1 VIKSGDTVDFTP
13 PLTNIRA
20 NFVAFVPS
28 GPMNIVDP
36 ILFQSRV
43 NPLVTA
49 ICMPGASIASIDY
62 ATLARSIHS
71 AARFALKSG
80 LAPGQTAALFIVD
93 TVLHAAVAFALMR
106 LGIATVSLTRPQVP
120 KGIAVDAI
128 LTDRAALNW
137 QPSDRT
143 ISIGYDW
150 ITSDGAVPDYE
161 RLCPDDENKVCRI
174 ILTSGSTGESK
185 GVAFT
190 HQNLAART
198 AHATYA
204 KGPRFAHCA
213 RLLCDLG
220 FATSPGF
227 RYALSLLS
235 RGGTIYYLGP
245 EPTDILQT
253 LDLHQIEGMAT
264 SPYGLGEFLKFFEA
278 DSAFETRFDHIICQG
293 AMLSAELSRR
303 ARARMC
309 QNLYTSYG
317 ATETT
322 TVAFGPASVTE
333 LIPGAVG
340 YVTAGVT
347 IEIVDAQ
354 GNLLPPD
361 TDGHV
366 RIRSKHTATE
376 YIGDPQTSRIHFRD
390 GYFYPGDIGRLR
402 VDGIF
407 IISGREKTA
416 LNVGGDTVSPERV
429 EEILMA
435 FAGVQD
441 AAVFATDNAL
451 GIGELTAVIVGPL
464 AGREQALRDHC
475 GARLPP
481 SCVPVRLIAVTAIP
495 RGSQGKIERHRL
507 ADLAKAAMAS
517 S

>member
-1 VIKSGDTVDFTP
+1 
-13 PLTNIRA
+13 
-20 NFVAFVPS
+20 
-28 GPMNIVDP
+28 MNIVDP
-36 ILFQSRV
+36 ILYQCRV

-49 ICMPGASIASIDY
+49 ICTPGANVASINY

-71 AARFALKSG
+71 AARSALKAG
-80 LAPGQTAALFIVD
+80 LAPGQTAALLIVD

-106 LGIATVSLTRPQVP
+106 LGIATVSLTRPQIP

-128 LTDRAALNW
+128 LTDRPTLNW

-143 ISIGYDW
+143 IAISYDW
-150 ITSDGAVPDYE
+150 INGDGAVPDYD

-190 HQNLAART
+190 HQDLAARV

-204 KGPRFAHCA
+204 KGSRFAHCA
-213 RLLCDLG
+213 RLFCDLG
-220 FATSPGF
+220 FGTSPGF

-235 RGGTIYYLGP
+235 RGGTIYFLGP
-245 EPTDILQT
+245 DPTHILQA
-253 LDLHQIEGMAT
+253 LDLHEIGGMAT
-264 SPYGLGEFLKFFEA
+264 SPYGLGEFLKFFED

-293 AMLSAELSRR
+293 AMLSGELSRR

-333 LIPGAVG
+333 LFPGAVG
-340 YVTAGVT
+340 YVTAGVKL
-347 IEIVDAQ
+347 EIVDAQ

-361 TDGHV
+361 TDGRV
-366 RIRSKHTATE
+366 RIRSKHTAGA
-376 YIGDPQTSRIHFRD
+376 YVGDPETSRIHFRD
-390 GYFYPGDIGRLR
+390 GCFYPGDIGRLR
-402 VDGIF
+402 EDGIF

-429 EEILMA
+429 EEALTA
-435 FAGVQD
+435 FAGVND
-441 AAVFATDNAL
+441 AAVFATDNVL
-451 GIGELTAVIVGPL
+451 GIGELTALIVGPL
-464 AGREQALRDHC
+464 TGREQALLQHC
-475 GARLPP
+475 AARLPP
-481 SCVPVRLIAVTAIP
+481 SCVPVRLIVVPAIP

>member
-1 VIKSGDTVDFTP
+1 
-13 PLTNIRA
+13 
-20 NFVAFVPS
+20 
-28 GPMNIVDP
+28 MNIVDP
-36 ILFQSRV
+36 ILYQSRI

-49 ICMPGASIASIDY
+49 ICIPGANVASINY
-62 ATLARSIHS
+62 ATLARSIHN
-71 AARFALKSG
+71 AARSALKAG

-93 TVLHAAVAFALMR
+93 TLLHAAVAFALMR
-106 LGIATVSLTRPQVP
+106 LGIATVSLTRPQGP

-128 LTDRAALNW
+128 LTDRPTLSW

-143 ISIGYDW
+143 IAISYDW
-150 ITSDGAVPDYE
+150 INGDGAVPDYD
-161 RLCPDDENKVCRI
+161 RLGPDDENKVCRI

-190 HQNLAART
+190 HQDLAARIG
-198 AHATYA
+198 HATYA
-204 KGPRFAHCA
+204 KGARFAHCA
-213 RLLCDLG
+213 RLFCDLG

-235 RGGTIYYLGP
+235 RGATIYYLGP
-245 EPTDILQT
+245 DPTDILQT
-253 LDLHQIEGMAT
+253 LDLHQIGGMAT

-303 ARARMC
+303 TRARMC

-333 LIPGAVG
+333 SIPGAVG
-340 YVTAGVT
+340 YVTAGVK

-354 GNLLPPD
+354 GNVLPPD
-361 TDGHV
+361 TDGRI
-366 RIRSKHTATE
+366 RIRSKHTAKE
-376 YIGDPQTSRIHFRD
+376 YVGDPETSRIHFRD
-390 GYFYPGDIGRLR
+390 GCFYPGDIGRLR
-402 VDGIF
+402 EDGIF

-416 LNVGGDTVSPERV
+416 LNIGGDTVSPERV
-429 EEILMA
+429 EEALTA
-435 FAGVQD
+435 FAGVDD
-441 AAVFATDNAL
+441 AAVFATENVL
-451 GIGELTAVIVGPL
+451 GISELMALIVGPL
-464 AGREQALRDHC
+464 AGREQALREHC
-475 GARLPP
+475 AARLPS
-481 SCVPVRLIAVTAIP
+481 SCVPLRLIAVAAIP

>member
-1 VIKSGDTVDFTP
+1 
-13 PLTNIRA
+13 
-20 NFVAFVPS
+20 
-28 GPMNIVDP
+28 MNIVDP
-36 ILFQSRV
+36 ILYQCKI

-49 ICMPGASIASIDY
+49 ICMPGANVASINY
-62 ATLARSIHS
+62 ATLERSIHS
-71 AARFALKSG
+71 AARSALKTG

-120 KGIAVDAI
+120 KGIVVDAI
-128 LTDRAALNW
+128 LTDRPTLNW

-143 ISIGYDW
+143 IAISYDW
-150 ITSDGAVPDYE
+150 INGDGAVPDYD

-190 HQNLAART
+190 HQDLAART
-198 AHATYA
+198 AHATTV

-213 RLLCDLG
+213 RLFCDLG

-227 RYALSLLS
+227 GYALSLLS

-245 EPTDILQT
+245 DPTDILQT

-293 AMLSAELSRR
+293 AMLSPELSRR
-303 ARARMC
+303 VRARIC

-340 YVTAGVT
+340 YVTAGAK

-354 GNLLPPD
+354 GTLLPPD
-361 TDGHV
+361 TDGRV
-366 RIRSKHTATE
+366 RIRSKHTATSAMVVS
-376 YIGDPQTSRIHFRD
+376 IRAISGDCGRTAFSSFQVAR
-390 GYFYPGDIGRLR
+390 RLR
-402 VDGIF
+402 
-407 IISGREKTA
+407 
-416 LNVGGDTVSPERV
+416 
-429 EEILMA
+429 
-435 FAGVQD
+435 
-441 AAVFATDNAL
+441 
-451 GIGELTAVIVGPL
+451 
-464 AGREQALRDHC
+464 
-475 GARLPP
+475 
-481 SCVPVRLIAVTAIP
+481 
-495 RGSQGKIERHRL
+495 
-507 ADLAKAAMAS
+507 
-517 S
+517 

>member
-1 VIKSGDTVDFTP
+1 
-13 PLTNIRA
+13 
-20 NFVAFVPS
+20 
-28 GPMNIVDP
+28 MNIVDP
-36 ILFQSRV
+36 ILYQCRI

-49 ICMPGASIASIDY
+49 ISTPGANVASINY

-71 AARFALKSG
+71 AARSALKAG
-80 LAPGQTAALFIVD
+80 LAPGQTVALFVVD
-93 TVLHAAVAFALMR
+93 TVLHAAAAFALMR
-106 LGIATVSLTRPQVP
+106 LGIATVSLTRHQVP

-128 LTDRAALNW
+128 LTDRPTLNW

-143 ISIGYDW
+143 IAISYDW
-150 ITSDGAVPDYE
+150 ITSDGAVPDYD

-190 HQNLAART
+190 HRDLAART
-198 AHATYA
+198 ARATYV

-213 RLLCDLG
+213 RLFCDLD

-227 RYALSLLS
+227 GYALSLLS

-245 EPTDILQT
+245 DPSDILQT
-253 LDLHQIEGMAT
+253 LDLHQIGGMAT

-293 AMLSAELSRR
+293 ATLSAELSRR
-303 ARARMC
+303 VRARMC

-333 LIPGAVG
+333 SIPGAVG
-340 YVTAGVT
+340 YVTAGAK

-354 GNLLPPD
+354 GNLLPSD
-361 TDGHV
+361 TDGRV

-376 YIGDPQTSRIHFRD
+376 YVGDPETSRIHFRD
-390 GYFYPGDIGRLR
+390 GCFYPGDLGRLR
-402 VDGIF
+402 EDGIF

-429 EEILMA
+429 EEALTA
-435 FAGVQD
+435 FTGVND
-441 AAVFATDNAL
+441 AAVFATDNVL
-451 GIGELTAVIVGPL
+451 GIGELTALIVGPL
-464 AGREQALRDHC
+464 AGREQALREHC
-475 GARLPP
+475 AGRLPP
-481 SCVPVRLIAVTAIP
+481 SCVPVRLITVAAIP

-507 ADLAKAAMAS
+507 ADLAKADMAS

>member
-1 VIKSGDTVDFTP
+1 
-13 PLTNIRA
+13 
-20 NFVAFVPS
+20 
-28 GPMNIVDP
+28 MNIVDP
-36 ILFQSRV
+36 ILYQCRI

-49 ICMPGASIASIDY
+49 ICMPGANVASINY
-62 ATLARSIHS
+62 ATLERSIHS
-71 AARFALKSG
+71 AARSALKTG
-80 LAPGQTAALFIVD
+80 LAPGQTAALFIVN

-106 LGIATVSLTRPQVP
+106 LGIATVSLTRPRVP
-120 KGIAVDAI
+120 MGIVVDAI
-128 LTDRAALNW
+128 LTDRPTLNW

-143 ISIGYDW
+143 IAISYDW
-150 ITSDGAVPDYE
+150 INSDGAAPDYD
-161 RLCPDDENKVCRI
+161 RLCPDDEDKVCRI

-190 HQNLAART
+190 HQDLAART
-198 AHATYA
+198 AHATYV

-213 RLLCDLG
+213 RLFCDLG

-227 RYALSLLS
+227 GYALSLLS

-245 EPTDILQT
+245 DPTDILQT
-253 LDLHQIEGMAT
+253 LDLHEIGGMAT

-278 DSAFETRFDHIICQG
+278 DSAFETRFNYIICQG
-293 AMLSAELSRR
+293 AMLSGELSRR

-333 LIPGAVG
+333 SIPGAVG
-340 YVTAGVT
+340 YVTAGAK

-354 GNLLPPD
+354 GTPLPPD
-361 TDGHV
+361 TDGRV
-366 RIRSKHTATE
+366 RIRSKHTAKE
-376 YIGDPQTSRIHFRD
+376 YVGDPDTSRIHFRD
-390 GYFYPGDIGRLR
+390 GCFYPGDIGRLR
-402 VDGIF
+402 KDGIF

-429 EEILMA
+429 EQALTA
-435 FAGVQD
+435 FAGVED

-451 GIGELTAVIVGPL
+451 GIGELTALIVGPL
-464 AGREQALRDHC
+464 GGREQALREHC
-475 GARLPP
+475 AASLPA
-481 SCVPVRLIAVTAIP
+481 SCVPARLISVAAIP
-495 RGSQGKIERHRL
+495 RGNQGKIERHRL